1 MEKYKN
7 SRTRIINLKYQLQLG
22 MNNLSC
28 QIDYILYQRFKVI
41 LNTYSKSMGKKHLI
55 L

>member
-22 MNNLSC
+22 MKNLNF
-28 QIDYILYQRFKVI
+28 QIDYILYQRFKII
-41 LNTYSKSMGKKHLI
+41 LNTY
-55 L
+55 